1 MGLLCPKPGSGFA
14 AHLPGVGRY
23 DRLMPFALRLE
34 DLSFPDRALVRLAF
48 SRLVSAPPERVF
60 DVLADHEAWTR
71 WFVDFKKASVTSEVR
86 EGVGTKRRVWV
97 GPMVLDERFIAWERG
112 KRFSFT
118 MLQSNLPILSAMVED
133 WQLTPVE
140 GGTRVDYKVGFDLPA
155 WVKPLRGVLLWKFR
169 PLFEKALPNLEEY
182 LRKS

>member
-1 MGLLCPKPGSGFA
+1 
-14 AHLPGVGRY
+14 
-23 DRLMPFALRLE
+23 MPFALRPE

-48 SRLVSAPPERVF
+48 SRVVPAPPERVF

-71 WFVDFKKASVTSEVR
+71 WFVDFKKASVTGEVR
-86 EGVGTKRRVWV
+86 EGVGTRRRVWV

-112 KRFSFT
+112 RRFSFT
-118 MLQSNLPILSAMVED
+118 MLESNLPILSAMVED
-133 WQLTPVE
+133 WQLAPVE
-140 GGTRVDYKVGFDLPA
+140 GGTRVDYAVGFDLPG
-155 WVKPLRGVLLWKFR
+155 WVRPLKGILLWKFR